1 MSDKYLELA
10 KKIIL
15 DLTTDENIEIFL
27 FGSRATKNFRWNS
40 DIDIGLLSKKKV
52 NRKIISRI
60 YEELQNSRVPYH
72 IDIVDFLDVDEKFK
86 NAALKN
92 RVVWKKGKNIN

>member
-27 FGSRATKNFRWNS
+27 FRPRASKNFRRNS
-40 DIDIGLLSKKKV
+40 DIDIGLLSKEKV

-60 YEELQNSRVPYH
+60 YDELQNPRMPYH
-72 IDIVDFLDVDEKFK
+72 IDIVDFLDVDEEFK